1 MNVWLDAALALVVAL
16 AACGWRCARGKLDDR
31 IVALM
36 LSGEIATLALLALA
50 VGYGRGFY
58 ADTALTAAILPYPS
72 AIVFAN
78 FYERWL

>member
-1 MNVWLDAALALVVAL
+1 MNVWLYAALALLVAL
-16 AACGWRCARGKLDDR
+16 GASGWRCVHGELDDR

-36 LSGEIATLALLALA
+36 LSGEIATLALLAMA

-72 AIVFAN
+72 SIVFAN